1 MKFSITFILI
11 LIVSLAQSQDA
22 RLSQNNWSLVEFYYQ
37 GADVAIPNNSEV
49 TSVPI
54 IFETA
59 EFYDFRFYTC
69 GGDLCEVTADISNTQ
84 IDVSMIGCLAG
95 GCGNLT
101 NVLFASKYDGFFHTY
116 LSNPVFDYTITSH
129 PSGIGLQLT
138 ISNIAGDFVIYNSQE
153 VNSVPEKMEINLT
166 LYPNPAS
173 EVIHLDYDTNF
184 ELDFYSIYDLS
195 GKRIQSGA
203 VVEKKII
210 LKALSA
216 GRYFLT
222 VEDTSRG
229 LIFNSSFVAM

>member
-1 MKFSITFILI
+1 MKFRITFILI
-11 LIVSLAQSQDA
+11 LIVSLVQSQDA

-69 GGDLCEVTADISNTQ
+69 GGDMCEVTANINNTQ

-101 NVLFASKYDGFFHTY
+101 NVLFSGKYHGFFHTY
-116 LSNPVFDYTITSH
+116 HSNSVFDYTIANH

-138 ISNIAGDFVIYNSQE
+138 ISNIAGDFVVYNSQE
-153 VNSVPEKMEINLT
+153 VNSVLEQMEINLM
-166 LYPNPAS
+166 LYPNPSS
-173 EVIHLDYDTNF
+173 EIIYLDYDTGVD
-184 ELDFYSIYDLS
+184 LDFYSIYDLS
-195 GKRIQSGA
+195 GKRIQNGF
-203 VVEKKII
+203 VVDREIS
-210 LKALSA
+210 LNSLSA
-216 GRYFLT
+216 GRYFLKL
-222 VEDTSRG
+222 EDTSRG
-229 LIFNSSFVAM
+229 LIFNSSFMVK